1 MSDLLL
7 DSFPGSFIPDNPHGE
22 VGAAR
27 LTTSQTL
34 YTEVYMQMDKRNQ
47 IGCEDTTKLSAN
59 GVRFDPK
66 ATYEQE
72 QPLSVTSEASWRQ
85 ADPVLASLG
94 APVRVAEGS

>member
-1 MSDLLL
+1 
-7 DSFPGSFIPDNPHGE
+7 
-22 VGAAR
+22 
-27 LTTSQTL
+27 
-34 YTEVYMQMDKRNQ
+34 MQMDKRNQ

-72 QPLSVTSEASWRQ
+72 QALPVPSEASWRQ

-94 APVRVAEGS
+94 APARVAEGS